1 MRRTLVTI
9 AVVWMLCL
17 FSGEGMCVHDHFA
30 EGATY
35 HYYNDLGEEHE
46 GEGRLLQTTDTLATD
61 TLAASTSTST
71 RGR

>member
-35 HYYNDLGEEHE
+35 HYYNDLGEEHK
-46 GEGRLLQTTDTLATD
+46 GEGRLLQTDD
-61 TLAASTSTST
+61 TLAASASAST
-71 RGR
+71 RGK